1 LSPVG
6 AIIILRAAPKD
17 APWII
22 IATVLA
28 AEAGRRGAAA
38 LGPELG
44 AFAGGFVV
52 ALASNA
58 YARWRSRPPAV
69 VLVPAMLLLV
79 PGSIGFLS
87 LNALMERQ
95 ALAGIETAFSMML
108 TAVALVAG
116 LLIAGVIAPEPRLR
130 AAAER

>member
-1 LSPVG
+1 
-6 AIIILRAAPKD
+6 
-17 APWII
+17 
-22 IATVLA
+22 
-28 AEAGRRGAAA
+28 
-38 LGPELG
+38 
-44 AFAGGFVV
+44 
-52 ALASNA
+52 
-58 YARWRSRPPAV
+58 

-95 ALAGIETAFSMML
+95 ALAGIQTAFSMML

-130 AAAER
+130 AAAR